1 MKKLLVLLLII
12 SNIIFGAS
20 LSKINTL
27 EAKIT
32 EKTFMNKNTKEKA
45 YKFQMKYPDK
55 VYKEMLSPKI
65 NIGETYT
72 YNGKKKKVYYPML
85 KESFFE
91 TVNEDEN
98 YILQA
103 IKAIKQ
109 GEKSYKLEKNEIKEF
124 DLGEGIKIV
133 FLNYSKFDGVN
144 FPTKVEIYEEKRL
157 ISELLFSDIKINRN
171 LTDNLFEIK

>member
-1 MKKLLVLLLII
+1 MKRFLMLFLVMGTFV
-12 SNIIFGAS
+12 FGNS

-27 EAKIT
+27 EAKVT
-32 EKTFMNKNTKEKA
+32 EKTYINKNSKEKV

-65 NIGETYT
+65 NLGETYT
-72 YNGKKKKVYYPML
+72 YNGNKKRVYYPML

-91 TVNEDEN
+91 TITEDEN

-109 GEKSYKLEKNEIKEF
+109 GNKNYTLEKKEIKEF

-133 FLNYSKFDGVN
+133 FLSYKKFDGVN
-144 FPTKVEIYEEKRL
+144 FPTKVEVYENKRM
-157 ISELLFSDIKINRN
+157 ISELLFSDVKINKN
-171 LTDNLFEIK
+171 MADSIFNIK